1 VNSRPLC
8 GKDFEGKHKRM
19 NQGQFQQL
27 KQYVG
32 SDLLN
37 YVLNCDNIS
46 SSSDYNQLEFLVNQI
61 YVLDDLSAKIQQC
74 RIQFILQGGYG
85 DGVDFELR
93 EIQSNGTSLFNHYR
107 QICGGQFASPTS
119 ADPLVLYLQQ
129 ICIRE
134 YPNLLMKSSGVS
146 HNFPVRLNLAR
157 SNYDEFI
164 VLVKDDVLNQI
175 TNKKSGLDY
184 AFQFTTTDGLEFST
198 QVCTACSTII
208 TRAFYDSCNRMDY
221 TLPSV
226 LGAIENYIDSLRR
239 LAEGELV
246 NYSSF
251 IGIRGLRFNGFEFIE
266 LPGAVLRQFRD
277 ISNPGMHT
285 NRTVVSHSGDDI
297 GEYSGHVFEI
307 FHSTRIAS
315 KDGNLNTGNSVETNR
330 NQLDLLQKLQ
340 FAVVFSSMSN
350 RGPAP
355 VFFEVGFPLISPG
368 NFAYSEGNPGK
379 YIQID
384 QEKKEKLAK
393 WYGILGDKNLS
404 KVHTPLKR
412 LQYAIFERRNP
423 EDAIVDAIIAW
434 EGMFSEAFETTFKVT
449 GSMAKFLQSGE
460 DRKKLFAR
468 LKKLYQLRSDLVH
481 GGSSN
486 LLKSENIEDVRA
498 EVIDIGLECLMKII
512 GDDRLLSMSSSD
524 RIKEIL
530 VYDDCSVIPTQ
541 QAAAHGTSS
550 INRL

>member
-1 VNSRPLC
+1 
-8 GKDFEGKHKRM
+8 M

-37 YVLNCDNIS
+37 YILNCDNIS
-46 SSSDYNQLEFLVNQI
+46 SSSDYNQLGFLVNQDD
-61 YVLDDLSAKIQQC
+61 VLDDLFAKIQQC
-74 RIQFILQGGYG
+74 RIQFIVQGGYG
-85 DGVDFELR
+85 ESVDFHLR
-93 EIQSNGTSLFNHYR
+93 QIQSNGTSLFNHYR
-107 QICGGQFASPTS
+107 QICGSRFASPTS

-146 HNFPVRLNLAR
+146 HHFPMMGMNLAM
-157 SNYDEFI
+157 SNYDDFI

-175 TNKKSGLDY
+175 TNKKSDLDY

-198 QVCTACSTII
+198 QVYTACSTII

-221 TLPSV
+221 TLLSV
-226 LGAIENYIDSLRR
+226 LGAIENHINSLRR
-239 LAEGELV
+239 FAEGEVV

-266 LPGAVLRQFRD
+266 FSGAVLRQFRD
-277 ISNPGMHT
+277 ISNPGLHT
-285 NRTVVSHSGDDI
+285 NRTVVSHGDDI
-297 GEYSGHVFEI
+297 GEYSGHIFEI
-307 FHSTRIAS
+307 FHSTQIAS
-315 KDGNLNTGNSVETNR
+315 EDGNVNTGNSIETNR
-330 NQLDLLQKLQ
+330 KQLDLLQKLQ

-355 VFFEVGFPLISPG
+355 VFFELGFPLISPG
-368 NFAYSEGNPGK
+368 NCSYNEGNPFQ

-393 WYGILGDKNLS
+393 WYGILGDKNLT

-449 GSMAKFLQSGE
+449 GSMAKFLRSGE
-460 DRKKLFAR
+460 DRKKLLAR
-468 LKKLYQLRSDLVH
+468 LKTLYQLRSDLVH
-481 GGSSN
+481 GKDSK
-486 LLKSENIEDVRA
+486 LLKNENIEDVRA

-512 GDDRLLSMSSSD
+512 GNNRLLSMDSSE

-530 VYDDCSVIPTQ
+530 LYDNYCPKRKIRIRFLKHQP
-541 QAAAHGTSS
+541 G
-550 INRL
+550 